1 MTKLI
6 LLNKKKKKKK
16 EITRENFVSLQP
28 TWKLKIF
35 HSYIYIYL
43 YNAQNMSLN
52 ERIPSQLEKSERGE
66 GILSMHEKFS
76 FFGSISR
83 CFMPRLRDQT
93 AKQHGVS
100 AMRLLP
106 ASDSGQGRRT
116 RGGGA
121 RRWAKV
127 LPTLNSGGG
136 VARKED
142 DSRNSG
148 VE

>member
-6 LLNKKKKKKK
+6 LLNKKK
-16 EITRENFVSLQP
+16 EERNYTRKFRFSST

-52 ERIPSQLEKSERGE
+52 ERISSQLKSERGE

-106 ASDSGQGRRT
+106 ASDSGQGRTT

>member
-6 LLNKKKKKKK
+6 LLNKKKRRKKLHEKISFLFNHL
-16 EITRENFVSLQP
+16 EIENFSL
-28 TWKLKIF
+28 L
-35 HSYIYIYL
+35 YIYIYL

>member
-6 LLNKKKKKKK
+6 LLNKKKRRKKLHEKISFLFNHL
-16 EITRENFVSLQP
+16 EIENFSLLYLYICITR
-28 TWKLKIF
+28 K
-35 HSYIYIYL
+35 Y
-43 YNAQNMSLN
+43 MSLN
-52 ERIPSQLEKSERGE
+52 ERILFQLEKSERGE

-93 AKQHGVS
+93 AKQHSVS

>member
-6 LLNKKKKKKK
+6 LLNKKKRRKKLHEKISFLFNHL
-16 EITRENFVSLQP
+16 EIENFSLLYLYICITR
-28 TWKLKIF
+28 K
-35 HSYIYIYL
+35 Y
-43 YNAQNMSLN
+43 MSLN

>member
-6 LLNKKKKKKK
+6 LLNKRKRRKKLHEKISFLFNHL
-16 EITRENFVSLQP
+16 EIENFSLLYLYICITR
-28 TWKLKIF
+28 K
-35 HSYIYIYL
+35 Y
-43 YNAQNMSLN
+43 MSLN

>member
-6 LLNKKKKKKK
+6 LLNKKKRRKKLHEKISSLFNHF
-16 EITRENFVSLQP
+16 EIENFSLLYLYICITRKYML
-28 TWKLKIF
+28 
-35 HSYIYIYL
+35 
-43 YNAQNMSLN
+43 LN

>member
-6 LLNKKKKKKK
+6 LLNKKK
-16 EITRENFVSLQP
+16 EERNYTRKFRFSST

-52 ERIPSQLEKSERGE
+52 ERISSQLKSERGE

-142 DSRNSG
+142 DRRNSG

>member
-6 LLNKKKKKKK
+6 LLNKKK
-16 EITRENFVSLQP
+16 EERNYTRKFRFSST